1 MNVIVD
7 SGNTYSKIGWF
18 QEEKL
23 IRYTT
28 RLSFDELIQSIRSE
42 IPQNIIYSSVSRTGE
57 EFRKRSIC
65 RSESSILRRILH
77 CPSGKI
83 MIRLRHWVQT
93 VSPLASGPISYI
105 PVKISWLLTWVP
117 ALHTT

>member
-57 EFRKRSIC
+57 EFRKALDLPVRIFDLTPDTPLPV
-65 RSESSILRRILH
+65 RKNYDTPETLGADRIAALRRGQFL
-77 CPSGKI
+77 
-83 MIRLRHWVQT
+83 
-93 VSPLASGPISYI
+93 ISR
-105 PVKISWLLTWVP
+105 
-117 ALHTT
+117 